1 MCKGVMIFVVMVEYV
16 KEIVGLLFVEDAV
29 LIIGD
34 IFGVECDVLI
44 ENFKVQCF
52 CYLVNVVVLI
62 IGFDVL
68 YVDFIVILCFIE
80 LVSFY

>member
-16 KEIVGLLFVEDAV
+16 KEIVGLFLVDDVV

-34 IFGVECDVLI
+34 MSGFECDVLI
-44 ENFKVQCF
+44 DNFKVQCF
-52 CYLVNVVVLI
+52 CYLVNVLVLI

-68 YVDFIVILCFIE
+68 YVDFIVILCFME